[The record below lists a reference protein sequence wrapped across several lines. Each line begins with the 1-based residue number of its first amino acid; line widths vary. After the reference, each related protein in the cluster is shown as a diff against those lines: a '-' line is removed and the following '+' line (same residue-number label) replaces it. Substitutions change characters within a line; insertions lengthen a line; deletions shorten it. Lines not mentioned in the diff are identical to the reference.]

1 MDENLRNKISE
12 VIKLCNEKIK
22 DQKLRE
28 SGVGYVEDYNDG
40 RVVGGAALARRIL
53 ELLKDVSW

>member
-12 VIKLCNEKIK
+12 VIKLCNEKIR